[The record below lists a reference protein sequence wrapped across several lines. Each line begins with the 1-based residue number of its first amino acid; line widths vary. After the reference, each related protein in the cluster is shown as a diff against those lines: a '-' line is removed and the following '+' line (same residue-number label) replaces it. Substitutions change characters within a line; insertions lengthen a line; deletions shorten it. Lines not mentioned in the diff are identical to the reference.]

1 MSVVEEA
8 VEEGGSHG
16 SITGKDL
23 RPVFEGD
30 VGGDDDGARFVAF
43 ANDSKEEFGAAFVER
58 EIAEFVEEKQRW
70 VLVAFHFAIELA
82 LGVNR
87 LCAAASASPDCKSAL
102 NFLPSG
108 CLPGVVAVS
117 GKAFIQNSQM
127 IFADWKFI
135 ATRAS
140 EPHRKPFQEF
150 FLFLK
155 REHFEGGFNFGKRA
169 HGCER

>member
-16 SITGKDL
+16 SITGEDL

-43 ANDSKEEFGAAFVER
+43 ANGLEEEFGAAFVER

-82 LGVNR
+82 LGVS
-87 LCAAASASPDCKSAL
+87 CAEAVDEIDGGGKEDTDSAQAGGVTQGNGEVTAL
-102 NFLPSG
+102 PRE
-108 CLPGVVAVS
+108 
-117 GKAFIQNSQM
+117 
-127 IFADWKFI
+127 
-135 ATRAS
+135 RA
-140 EPHRKPFQEF
+140 
-150 FLFLK
+150 
-155 REHFEGGFNFGKRA
+155 
-169 HGCER
+169 C